1 MRQNTIEQ
9 ILAHKIIVIVR
20 GVARENLI
28 PLAEAMYAGGI
39 RLMELTYDAKG
50 VTSDADTAENI
61 RILAQHFK
69 GRMLIGAGT
78 VLNTHQIELTK
89 AAGGRFIISPDSNPE
104 VIRYTVECGL
114 VSIPGALTPTE
125 MQAAHLAGADFIK
138 VFPASAFNF
147 SYLKAVMAPL
157 SHLRILAVGGV
168 THENLKEYLSAGIL
182 GFGIGTSIVDKKLIA
197 AGDWKGVTELALR
210 YTAQLEEQK

>member
-138 VFPASAFNF
+138 VFPASAFNL